1 MHLQEAPRW
10 AILQGQMPAVHL
22 LCTTRPILS
31 STWSSHCQIGLT
43 CINTLHPQF
52 HMRLILQGYEE
63 VHVPAP
69 KHQPFP
75 KPKRLIEIA
84 DQPPVHSEPQAS
96 YVQGYEEVHVPA
108 PKHKPFAKDE
118 RLIEIG
124 ELPAWAQ
131 PAFPKMKSLNRIQS
145 NVYETAFN
153 SADNVLMCAPTG
165 AGKTNVAMLTMLHE
179 VSLLYSSCCEAQQKF
194 GVAQQTGKLLSVI

>member
-1 MHLQEAPRW
+1 MHT
-10 AILQGQMPAVHL
+10 L
-22 LCTTRPILS
+22 L
-31 STWSSHCQIGLT
+31 
-43 CINTLHPQF
+43 
-52 HMRLILQGYEE
+52 
-63 VHVPAP
+63 
-69 KHQPFP
+69 
-75 KPKRLIEIA
+75 
-84 DQPPVHSEPQAS
+84 
-96 YVQGYEEVHVPA
+96 QGYEEVHVPA
-108 PKHKPFAKDE
+108 PKHKPFAKNE

-179 VSLLYSSCCEAQQKF
+179 VSLLYSSCRQAQQRV
-194 GVAQQTGKLLSVI
+194 GVAQQCREGHCCP